1 MFELQY
7 CSAYVVGGGDKVV
20 VAGAVLVVG
29 YDRIVV
35 AAGVLLLIAVKVAS
49 ASFHA
54 LLISQLPLWQS
65 LKIHSL
71 DFYQQYF
78 SS

>member
-7 CSAYVVGGGDKVV
+7 CSACLVVGKAVV
-20 VAGAVLVVG
+20 VGAVLVDG
-29 YDRIVV
+29 YDRIFV
-35 AAGVLLLIAVKVAS
+35 AAGILLLIAVKVAS

-54 LLISQLPLWQS
+54 LLISQLHLWQNF
-65 LKIHSL
+65 KIHSL